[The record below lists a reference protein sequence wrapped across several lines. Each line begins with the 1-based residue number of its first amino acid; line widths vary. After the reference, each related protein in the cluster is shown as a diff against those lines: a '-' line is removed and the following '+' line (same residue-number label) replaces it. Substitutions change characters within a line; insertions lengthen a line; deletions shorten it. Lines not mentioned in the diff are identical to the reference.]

1 MALNRLPEDGELQLA
16 AVRLPPGRRIHAGLR
31 SGGPVAWAFLLGV
44 LAVSARWY
52 SARAKW
58 IIPKVIFFACFLQ
71 GYLSA
76 ELIAGINAI
85 GHS

>member
-1 MALNRLPEDGELQLA
+1 VCLIVLWVWTLSQVVALAILA
-16 AVRLPPGRRIHAGLR
+16 
-31 SGGPVAWAFLLGV
+31 AFLLGV

-58 IIPKVIFFACFLQ
+58 IIPKVIFFTCFLQ